1 MFGSHPSFGNRASA
15 YAQVG
20 AETGVEAASPHQLIL
35 MLYDGALL
43 ALRTASTAMAQNDIP
58 KKGASISKAIDIISN
73 GLKVSL
79 DLESGGEIAARLDAL
94 YEYMADRLLYANL
107 HNNPAALDEVSELLA
122 GLRDAWQGIAEQVS

>member
-1 MFGSHPSFGNRASA
+1 MFGTFSPSNRAAA
-15 YAQVG
+15 YVQVG
-20 AETGVEAASPHQLIL
+20 AETGVDAASPHQLIL

-43 ALRTASTAMAQNDIP
+43 ALRTASAAMAQNDIP